1 MTPGGPSV
9 SVVVCAYTD
18 RRWDDIVRAVASVA
32 AQNRH
37 AEELLL
43 VIDHNEALAERA
55 AAELPGVKVMT
66 NAHARGLSGA
76 RNTGVEVAAG
86 EVIAFLDDD
95 AAARPDW
102 LERLLAPYA
111 DSSVAAV
118 GGAAFP
124 LWPAT
129 AGRPTVLPARDVS
142 AAGELD
148 WVVGCSYTGQPTGL
162 AEVRNLMGCNMSFR
176 RDVFAQVGGFS
187 DGLGRI
193 GSTPLGC
200 EETELCIRLRQRMP
214 EARIVFEPAAR
225 VTHHIGEAR
234 TGWRYLL
241 RRCWAE
247 GLSKA
252 AISRMVGREDA
263 LSAERAYLTRVLPAA
278 VAWQLAAAARGRPR
292 ALAGALAVVAAVLFT
307 ATGYLCGLRR
317 RGAQVPDAGPIAV
330 AELDLQNRPDEL
342 RVGRTGGREYRRAQV
357 LLRAGR
363 RTVGITRLPVRDGV
377 VDLTSITIPAFAVAT
392 WNREPRAEQQP
403 LVSVVIPTIRPQ
415 MLLRCVQSLLDTG
428 YPNLEVLAVDNR
440 PSRAAAGEVE
450 SLTADHGVRYLHEPR
465 PGVSYA
471 RNTGLAAARGEYVAL
486 VDDDIE
492 VDRWWLHHLVAEL
505 AYGRVDCATSLALP
519 ARLDTAAQRAFEQLK
534 GFGQGTLRRVCG
546 PEPGLDDPAYAFALG
561 RFGPAGASLWRRSAL
576 LGIGGFEPLL
586 GAGSPCLGGEDLY
599 ALLRLARAGG
609 TVVYTPHAVVWH
621 EHRAEWADLRHQLRG
636 YGTGLSAMILLHLWR
651 NPGDLMLVARAM
663 PGRLGQLARRG
674 RTRGAAPHDAV
685 SWRLLVDELRGIAY
699 GPLALLR
706 SVRLARRT
714 EVPR

>member
-1 MTPGGPSV
+1 VTAGRPSV

-18 RRWDDIVRAVASVA
+18 RRWHDIVRAVASVA
-32 AQNRH
+32 AQTRR
-37 AEELLL
+37 ADELLL

-55 AAELPGVKVMT
+55 AAEMPGVKVMS
-66 NAHARGLSGA
+66 NIHARGLSGA
-76 RNTGVEVAAG
+76 RNTGVEMAAG

-111 DSSVAAV
+111 DASVAAV

-124 LWPAT
+124 LWPA
-129 AGRPTVLPARDVS
+129 AGRPAVLPAPDGT

-162 AEVRNLMGCNMSFR
+162 AGVRNLMGCNMSFR

-187 DGLGRI
+187 DDIGRI

-200 EETELCIRLRQRMP
+200 EETELCIRLRQRTP
-214 EARIVFEPAAR
+214 EARIVFEPAAV
-225 VTHHIGEAR
+225 VTHRVGEAR
-234 TGWRYLL
+234 TGWRYLV

-252 AISRMVGREDA
+252 AISRTVGREDA

-278 VAWQLAAAARGRPR
+278 VARQLAAAARGRLG

-307 ATGYLCGLRR
+307 ATGYLWGLRR
-317 RGAQVPDAGPIAV
+317 GRAQMPDAGPIAV
-330 AELDLQNRPDEL
+330 AEVDLQNPPDEL
-342 RVGRTGGREYRRAQV
+342 RVGLADGREYRRAQV
-357 LLRAGR
+357 LLRAGH
-363 RTVGITRLPVRDGV
+363 RTAGMTWPPVRDGV
-377 VDLTSITIPAFAVAT
+377 VDLTGLTVPAFAVAT
-392 WNREPRAEQQP
+392 ANREPRAEQQP

-415 MLLRCVQSLLDTG
+415 GLVRCVKSLLGTG

-440 PSRAAAGEVE
+440 PSRAAAGMVE

-465 PGVSYA
+465 PGVSNA

-486 VDDDIE
+486 VDDDME
-492 VDRWWLHHLVAEL
+492 VDRWWLHNLVAEL
-505 AYGRVDCATSLALP
+505 ADGRIDCATSLVLP

-534 GFGQGTLRRVCG
+534 GFGQGTVRRVYG
-546 PEPGLDDPAYAFALG
+546 PEPGLDDPASAFAPG
-561 RFGPAGASLWRRSAL
+561 RLGPASASMWRRSAL

-586 GAGSPCLGGEDLY
+586 GVGSPSRGGEDLY

-609 TVVYTPHAVVWH
+609 TVVYTPHAVTWH
-621 EHRAEWADLRHQLRG
+621 EHRTEWADLRHQLRG

-651 NPGDLMLVARAM
+651 NPGDVVLVARAM

-674 RTRGAAPHDAV
+674 RTRDAAPHDAV
-685 SWRLLVDELRGIAY
+685 SRLLLVEELRGIAC

-706 SVRLARRT
+706 SARLASRMG
-714 EVPR
+714 VPR